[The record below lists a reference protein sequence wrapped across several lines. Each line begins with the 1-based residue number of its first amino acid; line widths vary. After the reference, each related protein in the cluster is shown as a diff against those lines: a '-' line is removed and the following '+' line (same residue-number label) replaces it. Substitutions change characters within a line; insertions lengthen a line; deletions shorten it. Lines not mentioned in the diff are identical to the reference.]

1 MKKMNAIMVAIIGVA
16 CIVLGIMFI
25 MQANTSQQKVAD
37 ELAPVQ
43 ISEVDAKYEQV
54 SAALKAATD
63 PAQITSLTLT
73 KTSLG
78 LAKSNIGTIK
88 FLQNSGIVN
97 IIIGAGFSFAGL
109 GLLKKDERVTKRK
122 A

>member
-1 MKKMNAIMVAIIGVA
+1 
-16 CIVLGIMFI
+16 MFI
-25 MQANTSQQKVAD
+25 LQANTSQQKVAD
-37 ELAPVQ
+37 ELAPIQ
-43 ISEVDAKYEQV
+43 ISEVNAKYGQV
-54 SAALKAATD
+54 SGALKAATD

-97 IIIGAGFSFAGL
+97 IIIGVGFLLISTGL
-109 GLLKKDERVTKRK
+109 FKRSQSN